1 MLSLSTRGH
10 RVTDE
15 NQKTICRRKEEDAMT
30 KIQLF
35 TISFVADD
43 DDDDGRN
50 AIADRNSSVL
60 TNNNQ
65 INNNSNH
72 YMTTPKLSSDPTLY
86 PNECY
91 SYPQRFSGERSLPRT
106 PSIVVTPTP
115 DDANQRPFV
124 LTVSD
129 SHSNPF
135 KSLSEKLA
143 NYSSQ
148 EIRNNSTS
156 YEKIY
161 MGDDNKYESEEE
173 DDEESTDES
182 SSSGEDVE
190 EHSNGLKSIRSV
202 TDIKVYK
209 QIEHPVYLVDE
220 LETEDSVSEDEDVE
234 EIEIVVDEH
243 DPHELSVILEES
255 DKTKSNNRS
264 RSLSSTDC
272 STTLAN
278 DDTDEDEVEDGDL
291 ARDTDEENSVTVRLP
306 LKLSFSRSLD
316 NEEITT
322 VVVGNS
328 ETKEK
333 SGSDSLDRPL
343 VKLQP
348 TISDADVS
356 VSFSVPSRSSSI
368 TRTNFPASNDA
379 SDAED
384 EVSVSVSLP
393 MMRNKFARQSM
404 SLDTENNDIES
415 LDSDTECE
423 DDDSDEVVEI
433 EIAVP
438 DAEIDDIWGDGSP
451 ELRRRPIIYQP
462 VQEETEEDTLT
473 EESETSESSSEEEVE
488 QQKVQIKIEAPKP
501 RVVKHTPPEPKYKV
515 SQLIKCEVRFETNVL
530 QMHPYHSMIQHLNG
544 NRPQTA
550 ELSYQEPEPLMP
562 TYDRSQRCRAV
573 TPIRSATPTPLR
585 QSTSRPSQS
594 EMESI
599 HSRLRCIT
607 PIRSMTPTRSTTP
620 VLEPVTAKPTTK
632 ESEEKLNVR
641 QRIQVFERIKSQE
654 FNADS
659 PPSQRPMSPL
669 ALHSYSNQTTPRNS
683 YIATEEESADEDDS
697 GVPSD
702 HSRQISDSECENF
715 PELRKMTAYQRAAT
729 HSRLFKLLQ
738 EDDDE
743 DDDNNEPDPQ
753 PVTNKKAYNP
763 KKIVHNVSIT
773 RRNNPNAMKDA
784 ESLEQRRKRLS
795 LPLAYNRSSDS
806 TPSSSSASS
815 VSPTNQVSD
824 KLISEFVE
832 SFMKKQKHKLLRNV
846 SMERIHS
853 AARKALQ
860 DDLEFDSVMGSSQ
873 EVSTVSSTPA
883 ITPQEFKNGY
893 SDYYDSFNRAN
904 DSGASDADISSAS
917 RSGSDLPG
925 FSQKRL
931 WAVKCPRVLS
941 SKTVNR
947 DLSLIRESE
956 SPEPTSFRRSV
967 TPSRQSPA
975 PTTTRYSPFFR
986 HSYHN

>member
-1 MLSLSTRGH
+1 
-10 RVTDE
+10 
-15 NQKTICRRKEEDAMT
+15 MT

-35 TISFVADD
+35 TISFVAN
-43 DDDDGRN
+43 DDDDGGQN
-50 AIADRNSSVL
+50 AIADTNSSVL
-60 TNNNQ
+60 TKNNH

-72 YMTTPKLSSDPTLY
+72 YMTTSSPKLSSDPTLF

-91 SYPQRFSGERSLPRT
+91 SFPQRFSGERSLPRT

-124 LTVSD
+124 LSVSD

-143 NYSSQ
+143 NYSNQ
-148 EIRNNSTS
+148 EIQNNTTS

-173 DDEESTDES
+173 DEEESTDGS

-190 EHSNGLKSIRSV
+190 EHTNGLKSIRSV

-209 QIEHPVYLVDE
+209 QIVHPVYLVEE
-220 LETEDSVSEDEDVE
+220 LETEDSVSEDEEGDDEE

-255 DKTKSNNRS
+255 DKTKSNHRS

-278 DDTDEDEVEDGDL
+278 DDTEEEVVDGDL
-291 ARDTDEENSVTVRLP
+291 DDEENSVTVRLP

-333 SGSDSLDRPL
+333 SGSDSLDRP
-343 VKLQP
+343 VITLQP
-348 TISDADVS
+348 TISDTDVS

-368 TRTNFPASNDA
+368 TRTNFPASNDV

-415 LDSDTECE
+415 LDSDTKCE

-473 EESETSESSSEEEVE
+473 EESETSDSSSEEEVE
-488 QQKVQIKIEAPKP
+488 QQKVHIKIEAPRPKIVKP
-501 RVVKHTPPEPKYKV
+501 PPPEPKYKV
-515 SQLIKCEVRFETNVL
+515 SQLIKCEVRFETNIL
-530 QMHPYHSMIQHLNG
+530 QMHPYHSMIQHLNMS
-544 NRPQTA
+544 RPQTA
-550 ELSYQEPEPLMP
+550 ELSYQEPEIRMP
-562 TYDRSQRCRAV
+562 TYDRGQRCRAV
-573 TPIRSATPTPLR
+573 TPIRSATPTPLQ

-599 HSRLRCIT
+599 HNRLRCIT
-607 PIRSMTPTRSTTP
+607 PIRSLTPTRSTTP
-620 VLEPVTAKPTTK
+620 VLEHDSGKPTTK

-654 FNADS
+654 FNPDS

-683 YIATEEESADEDDS
+683 YIVPEEESADEDDS

-743 DDDNNEPDPQ
+743 DDDNNEPEPQ
-753 PVTNKKAYNP
+753 PVTNKKVYNP

-773 RRNNPNAMKDA
+773 RRNNPNAMRDV
-784 ESLEQRRKRLS
+784 ESLEQRRQRLS
-795 LPLAYNRSSDS
+795 LPLAYNRSSDQDS

-815 VSPTNQVSD
+815 VSPTNHVSD

-846 SMERIHS
+846 SMERIHT

-893 SDYYDSFNRAN
+893 SDYYESFNRAN

-925 FSQKRL
+925 LSQKRL

-975 PTTTRYSPFFR
+975 PTTRYSPFFR